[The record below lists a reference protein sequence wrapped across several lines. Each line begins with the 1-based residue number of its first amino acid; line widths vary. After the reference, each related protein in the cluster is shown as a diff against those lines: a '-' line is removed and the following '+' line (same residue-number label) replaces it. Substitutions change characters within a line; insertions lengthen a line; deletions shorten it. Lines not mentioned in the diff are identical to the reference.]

1 MKVTAPWRMFRR
13 MQDSAVA
20 AAGLIYAGAVVH
32 AWRVL
37 PGEAALKAQR
47 TLLFP
52 AIAFALSL
60 AGILLVPLLRSALSK
75 HVWISFRTGFGQSV
89 ISVLVGVG
97 VLIVMAG
104 FIYWNTWSAARGTA
118 PYPAGVF
125 SGYAA
130 GIGLLLAQAL
140 IVRRLERDPVFRTQI
155 EEP

>member
-1 MKVTAPWRMFRR
+1 MFRR

-20 AAGLIYAGAVVH
+20 AAGLIYAGAVAH

-37 PGEAALKAQR
+37 PGAVSLKAEL

-52 AIAFALSL
+52 AVFFAAALAAFM
-60 AGILLVPLLRSALSK
+60 LVPLLRSALSR

-89 ISVLVGVG
+89 ISVLAVVS
-97 VLIVMAG
+97 VLIGAAG
-104 FIYWNTWSAARGTA
+104 FIYWQTHNVASGGR
-118 PYPAGVF
+118 YPAGVF

-140 IVRRLERDPVFRTQI
+140 LVRRLERDPVFRSQI
-155 EEP
+155 EER